1 MEQSVLP
8 ENYFLKDVQALKA
21 ATRGLLAREPGAV
34 SERQDTIALLQSVLA
49 AEIVCVLRYTMI
61 SISQD
66 GLRNEAIG
74 AEFQEQA
81 NDERKHMKMAAAR
94 IVELGGKPNFNPE
107 HLASRVAALSDCDGN
122 FAQRVRENLAA
133 EQSVIAHY
141 HTLIE
146 HFSGRDPQ
154 TCAMLQEIVRDEEDH
169 TRDMEDLIASC
180 A

>member
-1 MEQSVLP
+1 MLEQSVMP
-8 ENYFLKDVQALKA
+8 ENYFLKDVAALREA
-21 ATRGLLAREPGAV
+21 SRDVLDRGEGGAERE
-34 SERQDTIALLQSVLA
+34 DTIALLQSVLS

-81 NDERKHMKMAAAR
+81 RDERRHMQMAAAR
-94 IVELGGKPNFNPE
+94 ILELGGTPNFNPAG
-107 HLASRVAALSDCDGN
+107 LASRVAALSDCDGN

-133 EQSVIAHY
+133 EQAVIAHY
-141 HTLIE
+141 HALIA
-146 HFSGRDPQ
+146 HFGDRDPQ
-154 TCAMLQEIVRDEEDH
+154 TRDMLQEIVRDEEDH
-169 TRDMEDLIASC
+169 TSDMEDLIASC